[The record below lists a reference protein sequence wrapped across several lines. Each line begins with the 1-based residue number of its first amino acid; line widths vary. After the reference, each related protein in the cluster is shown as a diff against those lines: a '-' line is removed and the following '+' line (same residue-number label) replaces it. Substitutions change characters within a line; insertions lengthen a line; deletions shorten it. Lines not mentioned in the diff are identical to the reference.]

1 MSEHFWGRLY
11 PRNRHLKCEE
21 AHVPLLKIYELSG
34 ENKGF
39 DKVTYVTSVY
49 QEVPCCD
56 LLDQSWW
63 GEGWG
68 QGALRQTNAE
78 KPRPGFSV
86 VVLAGHRAL
95 KLPSRARSCLWRQA
109 ERVLLYQGHLSV
121 SVWGAMSGPAG
132 KKEGW
137 EDERELEEKSLC
149 FTGRKKKK
157 KVKDGEWQV
166 GCHESCRWG
175 AVSPVRAWRTSSEV
189 LAVFLSFFASWQRP
203 RCSSHRVKNY
213 GCPEPNPARGN
224 WKWTSYQCKGN
235 GWREN

>member
-1 MSEHFWGRLY
+1 MGR
-11 PRNRHLKCEE
+11 
-21 AHVPLLKIYELSG
+21 
-34 ENKGF
+34 
-39 DKVTYVTSVY
+39 
-49 QEVPCCD
+49 
-56 LLDQSWW
+56 
-63 GEGWG
+63 G

-157 KVKDGEWQV
+157 SQRWRMAGWLSRVLPLRRRLSSQSVTYVLWG
-166 GCHESCRWG
+166 SCRILEFFCIMTETTLLFPPCQELR
-175 AVSPVRAWRTSSEV
+175 VSWTQSRQRELKVDQ
-189 LAVFLSFFASWQRP
+189 LSM
-203 RCSSHRVKNY
+203 
-213 GCPEPNPARGN
+213 
-224 WKWTSYQCKGN
+224 
-235 GWREN
+235 